1 MFYKM
6 IRLLLL
12 LVIFLLAS
20 CLQME
25 ETMTLNSDGSG
36 ILKIL
41 VHTPAGGTKAT
52 QQAETHGFLTGIEE
66 RVADVSGLEL
76 VQNKSWHQNNRLYQE
91 LTIQFSSLTS
101 LADEKLGRLRS
112 VIGRIGFQEQEDGTL
127 LFQRTVDLQ
136 SSEGDAGIDPFFRE
150 VFRDLYS
157 EIQWEYSLRLS
168 GTPIDSLTNGSVD
181 VNGQTVTW
189 KPGMGQ
195 LLQGEFHMQTA
206 YADTLMSGEIKR
218 VLMIAVLAGAAVLL
232 ALLLIVSRL
241 RARSK
246 K

>member
-1 MFYKM
+1 M
-6 IRLLLL
+6 INKTIRVLLFF
-12 LVIFLLAS
+12 VIFLLAS

-25 ETMTLNSDGSG
+25 EKMTLNSDGSG
-36 ILKIL
+36 TLKVL

-52 QQAETHGFLTGIEE
+52 QQAENHGFLTGMEE
-66 RVADVSGLEL
+66 RVAEVSGLEL

-91 LTIQFSSLTS
+91 LTLQFNSISA

-112 VIGRIGFQEQEDGTL
+112 VIGSIHFEEQENGTL
-127 LFQRTVDLQ
+127 LFQRMVDLQ

-150 VFRDLYS
+150 VFRELYS

-168 GTPIDSLTNGSVD
+168 GTPIDSLTNGVID
-181 VNGQTVTW
+181 VNDQTVTW

-195 LLQGEFHMQTA
+195 LLQGEFQMQTA
-206 YADTLMSGEIKR
+206 YADSLISGETKR
-218 VLMIAVLAGAAVLL
+218 ILLIAVLSGAAMLL
-232 ALLLIVSRL
+232 ALLLLVSRL